1 MTTAIATA
9 TPPLLSVII
18 PCYNEERTLEHIVA
32 RVLRVRLPMEIIVV
46 DDASKDKS
54 RETLKAIAA
63 REPRVKAFYHDVN
76 HGKGA
81 ALATG
86 FQHASG
92 VYAIVQDADLEY
104 DPQEFYRLL
113 VPALAHGADVV
124 FGSRFRGEGAKRV
137 LYYWHSVA
145 NGWLTTLSNMTSN
158 LNLSDMET
166 CYKLFRREVIQAVK
180 LKEKRFGFEPE
191 VTAKVAKMGCSVYE
205 LGISYN
211 GRTYDEGK
219 KIGMKDAFR
228 ALYCIIRYG
237 IFTPHSKLP
246 MFSPL
251 PKPYEQL
258 AAELKAQT
266 SEDLE
271 HLFVNALCGET
282 QLLS

>member
-1 MTTAIATA
+1 MSQSLDTA

-32 RVLRVRLPMEIIVV
+32 RVLRVKVPMEIIIV

-54 RETLKAIAA
+54 REKVQAIAA
-63 REPRVKAFYHDVN
+63 KEPCVKAFYHEKN
-76 HGKGA
+76 QGKGA

-86 FQHASG
+86 FQHARG

-137 LYYWHSVA
+137 LYYWHSIA

-166 CYKLFRREVIQAVK
+166 CYKLFRREVIQSVK

-191 VTAKVAKMGCSVYE
+191 VTAKVAKMGCCVYE
-205 LGISYN
+205 LGISYS

-228 ALYCIIRYG
+228 ALYCILLYG
-237 IFTPHSKLP
+237 LFTPRTKRPELP
-246 MFSPL
+246 PL
-251 PKPYEQL
+251 PERYQKL
-258 AAELKAQT
+258 AEDLKAQT

-271 HLFVNALCGET
+271 NLFVSALR
-282 QLLS
+282 

>member
-1 MTTAIATA
+1 MMAPSAEQAI
-9 TPPLLSVII
+9 PPLLSVII

-32 RVLRVRLPMEIIVV
+32 QVLRVRLPLEIIVV

-54 RETLKAIAA
+54 REKLEAIAA
-63 REPRVKAFYHDVN
+63 REPRVKAFYHAKN
-76 HGKGA
+76 RGKGA

-86 FQHASG
+86 FQHATG
-92 VYAIVQDADLEY
+92 FYAIVQDADLEY

-124 FGSRFRGEGAKRV
+124 FGSRFRGEDAKRV

-166 CYKLFRREVIQAVK
+166 CYKLFRREVIQSVK
-180 LKEKRFGFEPE
+180 LKEERFGFEPE
-191 VTAKVAKMGCSVYE
+191 VTAKIAKMGCCVFE

-219 KIGMKDAFR
+219 KIGLKDAFR
-228 ALYCIIRYG
+228 ALYCIFRYG
-237 IFTPHSKLP
+237 LFATRSTPP
-246 MFSPL
+246 ARTPL
-251 PKPYEQL
+251 PEKYAKLAEQL
-258 AAELKAQT
+258 KVYSSKNLEQLYAA
-266 SEDLE
+266 
-271 HLFVNALCGET
+271 ALMD
-282 QLLS
+282 

>member
-1 MTTAIATA
+1 MSSVSENA

-32 RVLRVRLPMEIIVV
+32 QVLRVRLPMEIIVV

-54 RETLKAIAA
+54 REKLKAIAA
-63 REPRVKAFYHDVN
+63 SEPRVKAFYHEVN
-76 HGKGA
+76 QGKGA

-86 FQHASG
+86 FKHVTG

-113 VPALAHGADVV
+113 VPALAHEADVV

-180 LKEKRFGFEPE
+180 LEEKRFGFEPE

-228 ALYCIIRYG
+228 ALYCILRYG
-237 IFTPHSKLP
+237 VFTTKSKP
-246 MFSPL
+246 PARAPL
-251 PKPYEQL
+251 PEKYAKL
-258 AAELKAQT
+258 AAELKGQT

-271 HLFVNALCGET
+271 KLFVAALGG
-282 QLLS
+282 

>member
-1 MTTAIATA
+1 MPSMTAPGH
-9 TPPLLSVII
+9 PPLLSVII
-18 PCYNEERTLEHIVA
+18 PCYNEERTLEDIVA
-32 RVLRVRLPMEIIVV
+32 RVLKVKLPMEIIIV

-54 RETLKAIAA
+54 REKMKLIVE
-63 REPRVKAFYHDVN
+63 REPQVKLFFHEKN
-76 HGKGA
+76 QGKGA

-86 FQHASG
+86 FQHAQG

-113 VPALAHGADVV
+113 VPALAQGADVV

-166 CYKLFRREVIQAVK
+166 CYKLFRREVIQSVK

-191 VTAKVAKMGCSVYE
+191 VTAKVAKMGCCVYE
-205 LGISYN
+205 LGISYS

-237 IFTPHSKLP
+237 VFTAHSKP
-246 MFSPL
+246 PVFPPL
-251 PKPYEQL
+251 PERYAKL

-271 HLFVNALCGET
+271 NLFVNALKT
-282 QLLS
+282 IS